1 LAAVGRAIVY
11 IAIILALAAAVAL
24 LPGGGT
30 AAGAVGTALSIAF
43 LGTLAWFGARMYRE
57 NRMALMSLDD
67 RWRAVLYCAIG
78 VVVVTLAATSK
89 LWLTSAG
96 VIAWFALLAVAAYGF
111 YATWR
116 HAREY

>member
-1 LAAVGRAIVY
+1 MVRTLIN

-43 LGTLAWFGARMYRE
+43 LGTLLWFAARLSRQ
-57 NRMALMSLDD
+57 NRLALFTLED
-67 RWRAVLYCAIG
+67 RWRATLYIAIG
-78 VVVVTLAATSK
+78 VVVVTLAATSR
-89 LWLTSAG
+89 LWLTSVG
-96 VIAWFALLAVAAYGF
+96 VIAWFALVFAAASAL

-116 HAREY
+116 QARQY

>member
-1 LAAVGRAIVY
+1 
-11 IAIILALAAAVAL
+11 
-24 LPGGGT
+24 
-30 AAGAVGTALSIAF
+30 
-43 LGTLAWFGARMYRE
+43 
-57 NRMALMSLDD
+57 
-67 RWRAVLYCAIG
+67 
-78 VVVVTLAATSK
+78 VTLAATSK